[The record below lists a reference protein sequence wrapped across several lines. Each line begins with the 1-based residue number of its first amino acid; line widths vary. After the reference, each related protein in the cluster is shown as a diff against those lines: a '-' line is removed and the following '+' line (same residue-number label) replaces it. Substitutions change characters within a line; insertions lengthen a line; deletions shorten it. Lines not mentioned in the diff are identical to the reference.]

1 MMKVKDRKLTE
12 KECINSGGH
21 FWKYWDSTQGIN
33 EDTFEKNGYIF
44 DVYYPNG
51 APKYRGC
58 PLCGRIESMIPA
70 QWIECIKGKEDEEN
84 KEDTENKGK

>member
-33 EDTFEKNGYIF
+33 EDTFEK
-44 DVYYPNG
+44 
-51 APKYRGC
+51 K
-58 PLCGRIESMIPA
+58 
-70 QWIECIKGKEDEEN
+70 WIYF
-84 KEDTENKGK
+84 